1 MQTQS
6 NLTVFVCMIFLS
18 ALFSCS
24 KKESVVIP
32 PPSTDSCAGKNIVLT
47 AAPTS
52 ATPCSDNGIINVVA
66 TGSTNFS
73 YKVNSTGT
81 YQSAAVFNNV
91 VAGTYIV
98 FAKDGSGCE
107 KSVSVTVQSA
117 GTAGALFTD
126 VKNLIAAK
134 CHSCHNASNAN
145 GGINFDIDC
154 NIITNKARIKVRAVD
169 QGTMPPTGTL
179 PQSDKDKITNWINAG
194 GTYTK

>member
-6 NLTVFVCMIFLS
+6 NFTVFVGIIFLS

-47 AAPTS
+47 ATPTS
-52 ATPCSDNGIINVVA
+52 ATPCSDNGIINVAA
-66 TGSTNFS
+66 TGSASFS

-81 YQSAAVFNNV
+81 YQSAALFSNV
-91 VAGTYIV
+91 KAGTYTV

-126 VKNLIAAK
+126 VKNLVAAK
-134 CHSCHNASNAN
+134 CQSCHNASNAN
-145 GGINFDIDC
+145 GGINFDIEC
-154 NIITNKARIKVRAVD
+154 NIISNKARIKVRAVD
-169 QGTMPPTGTL
+169 QGTMPQTGPL
-179 PQSDKDKITNWINAG
+179 QQSDKDRISNWINAG
-194 GTYTK
+194 GTYTN